1 MAKISSILFEV
12 GKDRFLSM
20 GDSWEDD
27 EWDAADLNLDLGSG
41 TASGGAG
48 GAGGGEFD
56 DEVDEVEIEKVE
68 ISQPSEATL
77 AAKAKKIAE
86 DEKVL
91 QNQVLYA
98 LQEGE
103 GAEDRKARERRQI
116 EEADNALT
124 EELMGGSSN
133 NKSSLSSGSTGL
145 AGISLT
151 TKAEHTG
158 FGITISKKLANSTPQ
173 YIAAFYKALTDRLP
187 PKMTGEVLDDMV
199 AVISKVR
206 DEKKAIE
213 GESAKSLNKGKKSA
227 AAKKEAK
234 AKEKRQKEI
243 FGGSDDLD
251 EYYEAYGNL
260 EDDFM

>member
-1 MAKISSILFEV
+1 MS
-12 GKDRFLSM
+12 
-20 GDSWEDD
+20 DSWEDD
-27 EWDAADLNLDLGSG
+27 EWDTADLNLDLGG
-41 TASGGAG
+41 GGADGGG
-48 GAGGGEFD
+48 GAGGGGDFD

-68 ISQPSEATL
+68 VSTPSEATL

-103 GAEDRKARERRQI
+103 GAEDKKARERRQI

-124 EELMGGSSN
+124 EELMGGGT
-133 NKSSLSSGSTGL
+133 KKKVGLSSGPTGI
-145 AGISLT
+145 AGIPLN
-151 TKAEHTG
+151 TKAEHTS
-158 FGITISKKLANSTPQ
+158 FGITISKKMADSTPQ

-187 PKMTGEVLDDMV
+187 AKMTGEVLDDMV
-199 AVISKVR
+199 AVIAKVR
-206 DEKKAIE
+206 DEKKAME
-213 GESAKSLNKGKKSA
+213 GESAKALSKGKKSA

-243 FGGSDDLD
+243 FGGSDQLD

>member
-1 MAKISSILFEV
+1 MS
-12 GKDRFLSM
+12 
-20 GDSWEDD
+20 DSWEDD
-27 EWDAADLNLDLGSG
+27 EWDTADLNLDLGG
-41 TASGGAG
+41 GGADGGG
-48 GAGGGEFD
+48 GAGGGGAFD

-68 ISQPSEATL
+68 VSTPSEATL

-103 GAEDRKARERRQI
+103 GAEDKKARERRQI

-124 EELMGGSSN
+124 EELMGGGT
-133 NKSSLSSGSTGL
+133 KKKVGLSSGPTGI
-145 AGISLT
+145 AGIPLN
-151 TKAEHTG
+151 TKAEHTS
-158 FGITISKKLANSTPQ
+158 FGITISKKMADSTPQ

-187 PKMTGEVLDDMV
+187 AKMTGEVLDNMV
-199 AVISKVR
+199 AVIAQVR
-206 DEKKAIE
+206 DEKKVME
-213 GESAKSLNKGKKSA
+213 GESAKALSKGKKSA

-234 AKEKRQKEI
+234 AKEKKQKEI
-243 FGGSDDLD
+243 FGGSDQLD
-251 EYYEAYGNL
+251 EYYEAYGSL